1 MVEPEV
7 PRRPSFQPTSL
18 RLAAI
23 VPIIAVGTL
32 GFFLAVEIIF
42 GGAAPSP
49 PKAPLSAFGPTRTLE
64 ATYASIDPIN
74 APPKDIQRSIFLPAA
89 CVGTKVLPTGGDA
102 TRPSLANEFHCG
114 SSTGFLQA
122 FYLAQLRHS
131 EWKLFSQGM
140 TTHDGGGTAYLA
152 QKAGSDSFY
161 WQLGIVIGRTTYT
174 STGGGVPDQSTK
186 VTIRL
191 FQSSTN

>member
-1 MVEPEV
+1 MVEPAL
-7 PRRPSFQPTSL
+7 PKLPTFQPTSL

-32 GFFLAVEIIF
+32 GFFLGVEIIF
-42 GGAAPSP
+42 GGAAPAQ

-64 ATYASIDPIN
+64 MTYASIDPIN
-74 APPKDIQRSIFLPAA
+74 APPKDIQRSIFLPASCA
-89 CVGTKVLPTGGDA
+89 GSKVIPTSGDP
-102 TRPSLANEFHCG
+102 TRPSLANEFSCS

-131 EWKLFSQGM
+131 GWKFFSQGA

-152 QKAGSDSFY
+152 QKAGSDGFY
-161 WQLGIVIGRTTYT
+161 WQLGVVIGRTTYT
-174 STGGGVPDQSTK
+174 STGGGVPNQSTR

-191 FQSSTN
+191 FQSSSN